1 MVENLV
7 FPKAEETEF
16 DKLGAGSWEMERVM
30 LSKLVK
36 QVQFF
41 PAPIID
47 II

>member
-7 FPKAEETEF
+7 FPKAVETEF
-16 DKLGAGSWEMERVM
+16 DKIGAGSWEMERVM